1 MVCHVFLIKTTSPLL
16 MERSMDHITK
26 KARNEKGNERSDE
39 NGQHVLFY
47 IIVKLGQQLN
57 NLSGLMGSFLEPQV

>member
-1 MVCHVFLIKTTSPLL
+1 L